1 MIFGLEDLIR
11 KQKTEGRK
19 MKRKKKVQQSLTG
32 SLVMSSELFAEMRG
46 LDPDILEREALSY
59 GFGINTSGIININ
72 AASYD
77 AWVNEEIRSG
87 GTDLKKPSSHKK
99 LSESNNP
106 GVLKANIINVN
117 DQLPID
123 EADREWLKKQLTES
137 QDDLEKKQIRVYIK
151 RLTKK
156 IDDKIKKREAA
167 KNRLH
172 HLYDAELAESD
183 NETDSEE
190 KKNE

>member
-1 MIFGLEDLIR
+1 MA
-11 KQKTEGRK
+11 KNKHPKTP
-19 MKRKKKVQQSLTG
+19 LTG
-32 SLVMSSELFAEMRG
+32 GLIMSTEQFAEMRG

-59 GFGINTSGIININ
+59 GFGINVSGIININ
-72 AASYD
+72 VTSYD

-87 GTDLKKPSSHKK
+87 GTDLKKPSSLKK

-123 EADREWLKKQLTES
+123 ESDREWLKKQLTES
-137 QDDLEKKQIRVYIK
+137 QDDLEKKQIRVNIK

-156 IDDKIKKREAA
+156 IDDKIMKREAA
-167 KNRLH
+167 KTRLH
-172 HLYDAELAESD
+172 HLYDAELDESE
-183 NETDSEE
+183 NETLDTEDGQE
-190 KKNE
+190 DADE